1 MPIPDLVLAYQ
12 TKTDEEL
19 LQLGGCPEQLTPEA
33 RAALGSE
40 LAKHRI
46 DRRTHRNAHEENGQ
60 SKHSQQRGSTTPLL
74 RESPS
79 VGEFLRRFSA
89 FFTATSGISSSSR
102 PQLSWRVT
110 LQSLWVATRDRRLQ
124 ATFPAALNF
133 LGHQT
138 ETLEIWFASFV
149 GYFVSWV
156 AFCFSFGAA
165 RFITVWPCATC
176 PHLGQLQSWSSG
188 VPQ

>member
-40 LAKHRI
+40 LARHRI

-74 RESPS
+74 SESPS
-79 VGEFLRRFSA
+79 VGEFLREVLRVFHGH
-89 FFTATSGISSSSR
+89 FWHFVELTAPAVVAGYIAILMGRNEGQEIASHLPRGLELSR
-102 PQLSWRVT
+102 APD
-110 LQSLWVATRDRRLQ
+110 RD
-124 ATFPAALNF
+124 
-133 LGHQT
+133 
-138 ETLEIWFASFV
+138 S
-149 GYFVSWV
+149 
-156 AFCFSFGAA
+156 
-165 RFITVWPCATC
+165 
-176 PHLGQLQSWSSG
+176 
-188 VPQ
+188 